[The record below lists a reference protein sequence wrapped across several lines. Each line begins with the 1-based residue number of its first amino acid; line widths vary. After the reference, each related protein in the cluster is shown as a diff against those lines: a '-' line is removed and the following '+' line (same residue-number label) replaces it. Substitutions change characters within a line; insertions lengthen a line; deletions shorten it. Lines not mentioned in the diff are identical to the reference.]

1 MISVGTDTENQAQ
14 QCSCLFLTKSTMGS
28 SETFFFW
35 RGTSEL
41 NGSGTGNRTP
51 NGTVLEQKKE
61 NIQPSWKRN
70 LVFCLLY

>member
-41 NGSGTGNRTP
+41 NGSGTGNGSGTEKREHS
-51 NGTVLEQKKE
+51 TVLEKKPR
-61 NIQPSWKRN
+61 ILSF
-70 LVFCLLY
+70 V